1 MQKYRLL
8 IEYDGTDFCGW
19 QSQKGNRQSI
29 QETIEKALKQIL
41 RVDIPVTGAGRTDAG
56 VHAYGQ
62 VAHFK
67 TPQIFTAK
75 NLLYSLNAILPRSV
89 TIKRIDKAKEEF
101 HARYS
106 AVRREYIYKMS
117 FNRRSIERQYFYKL
131 NYELDFALINEF
143 IKVLRGY
150 NSFKSLC
157 KNAGDKHEFKC
168 DLIVLEYKKCISR
181 NELIFRIEAN
191 RFLHSM
197 VRAVLGC
204 LLDIGRGILGFEET
218 KQQFLKGE
226 KIKTTFLPANA
237 LFLNKIYYR

>member
-19 QSQKGNRQSI
+19 QSQKSGRQSI

-41 RVDIPVTGAGRTDAG
+41 RVDIPITGAGRTDAG

-67 TPQIFTAK
+67 TPLIFETK
-75 NLLYSLNAILPRSV
+75 NLQYSLNAILPRSV
-89 TIKRIDKAKEEF
+89 TIKRIDKTYEEF

-117 FNRRSIERQYFYKL
+117 FDRRSIERQYFYKL
-131 NYELDFALINEF
+131 NYELNFNLINEF
-143 IKVLRGY
+143 IEIILGY

-157 KNAGDKHEFKC
+157 KNASDKHEFQC
-168 DLIVLEYKKCISR
+168 NLIALEYKKRKSR
-181 NELIFRIEAN
+181 NELIFKIAAN

-204 LLDIGRGILGFEET
+204 LLDVGRGRLGFEET
-218 KQQFLKGE
+218 KNQFLKGE

-237 LFLNKIYYR
+237 LFLNKIYYK

>member
-67 TPQIFTAK
+67 TSQIFTAK

-117 FNRRSIERQYFYKL
+117 FDRRSVERQYFYKL
-131 NYELDFALINEF
+131 NYELDFTLINEF
-143 IKVLRGY
+143 IEVLRGY

-157 KNAGDKHEFKC
+157 KNASDKHEFKC
-168 DLIVLEYKKCISR
+168 DLIVLEYKKRISR

-204 LLDIGRGILGFEET
+204 LLDVGRGRLGFEET

>member
-19 QSQKGNRQSI
+19 QRQKSGRQTV

-41 RVDIPVTGAGRTDAG
+41 QSEISVTGAGRTDAG

-67 TPQIFTAK
+67 TSLPFK
-75 NLLYSLNAILPRSV
+75 SNNLLYSLNSILPRSV
-89 TIKRIDKAKEEF
+89 TIKRINKADEEF

-106 AVRREYIYKMS
+106 AVRREYIYKFS
-117 FNRRSIERQYFYKL
+117 FERRSIERQYYHKL
-131 NYELDFALINEF
+131 NYKLDFKLIDEF
-143 IKVLRGY
+143 IKILRGY

-157 KNAGDKHEFKC
+157 RNKSDKHGFKC
-168 DLIVLEYKKCISR
+168 DVLTLEYKLRKSR
-181 NELIFRIEAN
+181 NELVFKITAN

-204 LLDIGRGILGFEET
+204 LIDVGRSKLGFEET

-226 KIKTTFLPANA
+226 KIKTTYLPANA
-237 LFLNKIYYR
+237 LFLNKIYYK